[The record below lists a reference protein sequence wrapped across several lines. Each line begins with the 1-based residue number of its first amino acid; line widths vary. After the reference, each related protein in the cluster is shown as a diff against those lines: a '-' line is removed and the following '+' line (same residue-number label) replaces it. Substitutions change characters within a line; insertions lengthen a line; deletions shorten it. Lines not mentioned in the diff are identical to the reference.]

1 MKTLRKWSRI
11 LHRDIGF
18 FFIGTTLIYGLSGIA
33 LNHLNDWNPNYSVE
47 LEEFQTEISLEK
59 NTEINTNID
68 LLLEEIGTKIA
79 YKKHYYPESDL
90 IKIFLS
96 GGSSILVD
104 LETGNGRAEFLRKR
118 TMFYE
123 ANYLHYNPNDW
134 WMWFSD
140 IYAGALILFAITSLF
155 MVRGKRGMKGTG
167 GIYTALGIIIPLI
180 FLFAMLG

>member
-59 NTEINTNID
+59 NTEINTNIN

-167 GIYTALGIIIPLI
+167 GIYTALGILIPLI

>member
-47 LEEFQTEISLEK
+47 LEKFQTEISLEK

-104 LETGNGRAEFLRKR
+104 LETGSGRAEFLRKR

-155 MVRGKRGMKGTG
+155 MVRGKRGIIGSG
-167 GIYTALGIIIPLI
+167 GIYTALGIIIPLV

>member
-167 GIYTALGIIIPLI
+167 GIYTALGILIPLI